1 MDRSPEQVAVVA
13 DWLARG
19 DTDSKGDRNRP
30 RVWSVDLLLH
40 VLVRVDESAYVLVDE
55 EEFEEIA
62 SAGVLSG
69 TEISGARGGLAELV
83 ALVESDTLLAI
94 LRATAPIT
102 ARVPPAARELAR
114 VPVPGWLR
122 RAPRRGVGTGA
133 CRTGPAPPVTAPLVP
148 PHGGRGDAQ
157 RDLLPRALILTTLL
171 SKGTGYRPV
180 R

>member
-1 MDRSPEQVAVVA
+1 M
-13 DWLARG
+13 
-19 DTDSKGDRNRP
+19 
-30 RVWSVDLLLH
+30 WSVDLLLR

-133 CRTGPAPPVTAPLVP
+133 CRTGAPPVTAPLVP
-148 PHGGRGDAQ
+148 PHRGRGGAQ
-157 RDLLPRALILTTLL
+157 RDLLPRAVIRPP
-171 SKGTGYRPV
+171 SSRKGPAIARSGRV
-180 R
+180 RAVTV

>member
-1 MDRSPEQVAVVA
+1 MDRSPEQVAAVA

-19 DTDSKGDRNRP
+19 DTDSKGDRHRP
-30 RVWSVDLLLH
+30 RVWSVDLLLR

-122 RAPRRGVGTGA
+122 RARAEEWGLMPAEPDRR
-133 CRTGPAPPVTAPLVP
+133 
-148 PHGGRGDAQ
+148 
-157 RDLLPRALILTTLL
+157 LP
-171 SKGTGYRPV
+171 
-180 R
+180 